1 MLKLNPSKGT
11 LQSKSSVLLTI
22 IYIPIIGII
31 FISMLLSTNTLKV
44 KAYNSE
50 MQFAK
55 YYSQSVDYT
64 LSNLGS
70 YLDFYISY
78 NKDLENFLLY

>member
-31 FISMLLSTNTLKV
+31 FISMLLSTNTLKA

-50 MQFAK
+50 MQFHEAR
-55 YYSQSVDYT
+55 
-64 LSNLGS
+64 
-70 YLDFYISY
+70 I
-78 NKDLENFLLY
+78 